1 MGVRRKE
8 ETMEWQAVE
17 ERLMRVYE
25 TIEEVEEQDETF
37 RAIAAEFAATGDA
50 GMAARVLAWAEIQ

>member
-1 MGVRRKE
+1 
-8 ETMEWQAVE
+8 MEWQAVE

-25 TIEEVEEQDETF
+25 TIEEIEEQDETF

>member
-1 MGVRRKE
+1 
-8 ETMEWQAVE
+8 MEWEAVE

-25 TIEEVEEQDETF
+25 TIEEQDETF
-37 RAIAAEFAATGDA
+37 RAIAAEFAAAGNA